1 VSVRALGRVAT
12 AALLTLALGACGG
25 DATGGAAASSSA
37 GVPAMAAPTSSA
49 TPRDRDAASCDV
61 RSAEEHY
68 CLEYRDPV
76 LASERERACAPGL
89 KRGEACPA
97 RDRLGACRLPD
108 NSVRWAYPPKTPEQ
122 HEKACRASFG
132 KWATGEVAPLP
143 DPATTL
149 RCEGKYDGVCE
160 EETSYTGARTRK
172 AEEEC
177 SQFGGRFSAEGGCPR
192 TGAVAICDLD
202 GPRSLVVAASA
213 VDARSICDKRAG
225 RYQPTAEAAA
235 AASASASASS
245 AAEAQPPEAEP
256 PEPPKADVILRTQ

>member
-1 VSVRALGRVAT
+1 
-12 AALLTLALGACGG
+12 
-25 DATGGAAASSSA
+25 
-37 GVPAMAAPTSSA
+37 MAAPTASA

-89 KRGEACPA
+89 KRGEPCPA

-132 KWATGEVAPLP
+132 KWAVGEVAPLP

-177 SQFGGRFSAEGGCPR
+177 GQFGGRFSAEGGCPR

-213 VDARSICDKRAG
+213 VDARGICDKRAG

-245 AAEAQPPEAEP
+245 TAEGQLPGAEP